1 MKKESFSLY
10 SLIETRFADPISA
23 ISISKKNV
31 IIGTMMGRIS
41 SLSLIDKKITLLN
54 ELSSENISG
63 IIFDN
68 KENYFYSAI
77 GDEEILKFS
86 NDISNNTNS
95 ISKIKNYKNE
105 MTHNS
110 KCENMYTL
118 ISKNYLLLIELAP
131 QDEGNITINKF
142 DSYCQLTN
150 LENEEINNFTI
161 EMTNYSIP
169 LDFNGLF
176 FIWVEFLSD
185 KDRNLCIKNVFDNNE
200 TILKIKLEQDFGHIS
215 HCKIMNDH
223 RIFLVRDLNKCE
235 IREINKEFTLIKS
248 FKNIGDKII
257 AIDIFIRS
265 NIEKNNSE
273 HDINS
278 EKNEKNDI
286 LKVRD
291 DEKNINLSNK
301 SSENDIIK
309 ENSINKISSI
319 NDSERYFDGTIA
331 ILDIDGNVNFY
342 ENDIISKKFNLYD
355 IKEINNEQK
364 KKMFFS
370 MGYAYYIK
378 CNKNFIC
385 ISSDHGC
392 YVIKIDYK

>member
-1 MKKESFSLY
+1 
-10 SLIETRFADPISA
+10 
-23 ISISKKNV
+23 
-31 IIGTMMGRIS
+31 
-41 SLSLIDKKITLLN
+41 
-54 ELSSENISG
+54 
-63 IIFDN
+63 
-68 KENYFYSAI
+68 
-77 GDEEILKFS
+77 
-86 NDISNNTNS
+86 
-95 ISKIKNYKNE
+95 
-105 MTHNS
+105 
-110 KCENMYTL
+110 
-118 ISKNYLLLIELAP
+118 
-131 QDEGNITINKF
+131 
-142 DSYCQLTN
+142 
-150 LENEEINNFTI
+150 
-161 EMTNYSIP
+161 
-169 LDFNGLF
+169 
-176 FIWVEFLSD
+176 
-185 KDRNLCIKNVFDNNE
+185 
-200 TILKIKLEQDFGHIS
+200 
-215 HCKIMNDH
+215 MNDH

-248 FKNIGDKII
+248 FKNIGDEII